1 MNISGYVTTE
11 KLHDGD
17 NSVVFRAVRLSDNL
31 PVVLKLSP
39 REYPSPRELI
49 RFRHEHLILGH
60 LDTPR
65 VVKGL
70 GLEQSGHRPVLIVE
84 DVGGTALSIL
94 LDTATQP
101 ETSLEGR
108 LGLCLMLA
116 QAVGE
121 IHDAH
126 VVHKDLIPDNI
137 LCTPGFSRLC
147 LIDFG
152 IAILDVLTM
161 EDLEQSGQADMLEGH
176 LSHISPEQA
185 GMTSHGGGDWR
196 SDLYAMGVTF
206 FQILTGE
213 LPFSAADPL
222 ALLHRHLAAPPPLA
236 HERNPGLPKVV
247 SRIIQR
253 LMAKA
258 PEERYQSALGVA
270 ADLERVLDA
279 IRRGTV
285 PDFPLG
291 SMDRPQHF
299 SVPQTLYGRSGDLE
313 RLAQAFARCADGP
326 SELVLVTGAP
336 GIGKTALIRQLHPLV
351 VARDGLFIEGKFD
364 QLQRGTPF
372 LGLAQALQDLVR
384 QIVGRG
390 LAEMELW
397 KERMLAAVGSNG
409 RIMVELAP
417 DMELIIGPQ
426 PEIPRLGQMES
437 LNRFNLVLG
446 AFLKALRDRERPLV
460 IFLDDLQWADTPS
473 LQLLEL
479 LMHRRG
485 EGHILF
491 LGAYRDNE
499 VGPNHPLRRVLD
511 VLEASGAP
519 PGSVALGPLSDDSI
533 TCLVAET
540 LAGPGVALQEDGG
553 PPTRLARLL
562 LDKTG
567 GNPFFLRQYL
577 IHLHAQ
583 GVIHRPQG
591 ARAWTCDPDRVEA
604 LGVSDNVALFMAER
618 MRQLPDGAQRL
629 LQLAGCLGNVFD
641 LETLALVWQT
651 EESTIQSALIPAIR
665 TGMVLPHAGAFS
677 IRDATLTLHQEHRRF
692 RFLHDRVQQAA
703 YALAPE
709 EERPSLHLHI
719 GRILRGRLEI
729 LPLEERGKLP
739 FEVADHLN
747 LGRSLIVDR
756 DERLDLVRLNL
767 AAGMQARESAAFEAS
782 LEYYRQAGEAL
793 PPEAW
798 ERERDLAF
806 QVHVEL
812 TRALSWAGRHEQAV
826 RHFEQGLT
834 LARTPLEQTQLLRIL
849 INQHTLLGELPQALG
864 RGVEALRL
872 LGLDVPE
879 SDEEMAR
886 RADELLPIL
895 RQRLGSMSVGEIE
908 ALPALTDPEY
918 RAIIEVGADLAGPAS
933 MANHALWRLL
943 VLDILAKALDFG
955 HSSEALGSYICFAN
969 MAVLMERNYDIA
981 RRNIEM
987 CQRLMLKFP
996 DRYYD
1001 SIYTAMISFHIEPWT
1016 LPMRDAL
1023 ASARVAERMSRE
1035 NGCFVYTGFLCVI
1048 CSSRIFITGG
1058 TLQQVMQELE
1068 AEEEAILE
1076 IKHFM
1081 ALDMIRGLK
1090 LVTANL
1096 MGLTPSWE
1104 TYSYQGLEE
1113 SCYLENR
1120 QDIRDLV
1127 SVVTYNIFKALALVI
1142 HGRRD
1147 QALPLLDH
1155 AASAGAIYV
1164 GSCFTSVRV
1173 FLQALLLGGMDPR
1186 QLSEEERARRGD
1198 CLNHL
1203 DLLAKAH
1210 PGNFLGNSCLARAEA
1225 ARSEGRELEA
1235 ADLYD
1240 KAIAANRD
1248 NGFIHFQAM
1257 ACERAGF
1264 FWQGRGNELVARTY
1278 LREARYL
1285 YSLWGAKHKV
1295 RLMDAAHGPLMA
1307 AAPGET
1313 EDDARRLDTP
1323 LAVDTDHTSILDRR
1337 AVDLAAIM
1345 KSARSIS
1352 EEIELEFLLP
1362 RLLTIMCEHAGATRG
1377 VYFDVRDQEL
1387 IPRALFSG
1395 DATAQTNMPRFSARL
1410 LDDRES
1416 ETFKDYARGVV
1427 SMTERK
1433 GEPVVVEDMGADKAL
1448 ATDPHMHRHR
1458 PKSVL
1463 CLPVMR
1469 TGTVRGALYFE
1480 NDLTPGVFSRSI
1492 VPALETL
1499 AAQAAVSLENA
1510 ALYSGLR
1517 QAEHR
1522 YRGLFENSLAGIYQS
1537 SPDGRILMANPAA
1550 ATILGYADPE
1560 ELLASVRS
1568 LEQDFYLNP
1577 TDREKFLASL
1587 AQGAVEGF
1595 EVQAR
1600 TRGGGTVWVSINAR
1614 GQYDADGALLRIE
1627 GFLEDISRR
1636 KQDEERILRLSHEL
1650 MRIQEAERGRLSR
1663 ELHDQLAQSLLAMK
1677 LQTYILSQR
1686 LSGQETTVIEKL
1698 ETQLQDS
1705 IESVRHL
1712 SHMLRPPN
1720 LELFGLKRAIE
1731 NLCAVMT
1738 KDKSLEVSCSL
1749 PEDGE
1754 MTLSRE
1760 AQTNLYRLVQETL
1773 QNALKH
1779 ADARG
1784 FSVEMTREGS
1794 TLHVRMRDNGR
1805 GFDVASRMRQAME
1818 DKHLGLLGM
1827 QERARLLG
1835 CELRISSAPGT
1846 GTRVA
1851 LDIPLRLDPA
1861 G

>member
-1 MNISGYVTTE
+1 MNIAGYVTTE

-17 NSVVFRAVRLSDNL
+17 NSVVFRALRLSDNL

-70 GLEQSGHRPVLIVE
+70 GLEQAGHRPMLIVE
-84 DVGGTALSIL
+84 DVGGTSLSIL
-94 LDTATQP
+94 LDTAIQP
-101 ETSLEGR
+101 GMTLEGR

-121 IHDAH
+121 VHDAH

-185 GMTSHGGGDWR
+185 GMTPHGGGDWR

-236 HERNPGLPKVV
+236 HERNPDLPAVV
-247 SRIIQR
+247 SKIIQR

-270 ADLERVLDA
+270 ADLERLLDA
-279 IRRGTV
+279 IRRGAV

-291 SMDRPQHF
+291 NMDRPQHF

-397 KERMLAAVGSNG
+397 KERILAAVGSNG

-446 AFLKALRDRERPLV
+446 AFLKALRSRERPLV

-479 LMHRRG
+479 LMHRRE

-499 VGPNHPLRRVLD
+499 VGPNHPLRRI
-511 VLEASGAP
+511 LETMEERGSP
-519 PGSVALGPLSDDSI
+519 PGSVALGPLSGGSVRR
-533 TCLVAET
+533 LVAET
-540 LAGPGVALQEDGG
+540 LVGSGAVLEEKEDRASLSA
-553 PPTRLARLL
+553 RLARLL

-577 IHLHAQ
+577 VHLHAQ
-583 GVIHRPQG
+583 GVIHRPRG
-591 ARAWTCDPDRVEA
+591 ARAWTCDPDRVVA
-604 LGVSDNVALFMAER
+604 LGVSDNVALFIAER

-629 LQLAGCLGNVFD
+629 LRLAGCLGNIFD
-641 LETLALVWQT
+641 LEILALVWQT
-651 EESTIQSALIPAIR
+651 EESTVQSALIPAIR
-665 TGMVLPHAGAFS
+665 AGLVLPHAGAFS
-677 IRDATLTLHQEHRRF
+677 IRDVTMTLHQEHRHF

-703 YALAPE
+703 YALVPE

-729 LPLEERGKLP
+729 LPMEERGKLP

-756 DERLDLVRLNL
+756 DERLDLVHLNL
-767 AAGMQARESAAFEAS
+767 AAGMLARESAAFEAS
-782 LEYYRQAGEAL
+782 LEYYQQAGEAL

-826 RHFEQGLT
+826 LHVEQGLP
-834 LARTPLEQTQLLRIL
+834 LARTPLERAQLLRIL
-849 INQHTLLGELPQALG
+849 VNQHTLLGELPQALV

-895 RQRLGSMSVGEIE
+895 RQRLGSMSVDEIE
-908 ALPALTDPEY
+908 ALPELTDPEY

-943 VLDILAKALDFG
+943 VLDILAKVLDFG

-1016 LPMRDAL
+1016 LPMQEAL

-1076 IKHFM
+1076 IKHSM

-1104 TYSYQGLEE
+1104 TYSYQGLDE
-1113 SCYLENR
+1113 SSYLENR

-1127 SVVTYNIFKALALVI
+1127 SVVTYDIFKALALI
-1142 HGRRD
+1142 IYGRRD

-1164 GSCFTSVRV
+1164 GSCFTSVRI

-1186 QLSEEERARRGD
+1186 QLSEEERARRED
-1198 CLNHL
+1198 CLSHM
-1203 DLLAKAH
+1203 DLLATAH

-1225 ARSEGRELEA
+1225 ARVEGRELEA
-1235 ADLYD
+1235 ADFYD
-1240 KAIAANRD
+1240 RAIAANRD
-1248 NGFIHFQAM
+1248 NGFIQFQAM
-1257 ACERAGF
+1257 ACELAGL

-1285 YSLWGAKHKV
+1285 YAMWGAKHKV
-1295 RLMDAAHGPLMA
+1295 RLMDAAYGPLIGTSR
-1307 AAPGET
+1307 GET
-1313 EDDARRLDTP
+1313 EDGARRLDTP

-1377 VYFDVRDQEL
+1377 VYFDVRNEEL

-1395 DATAQTNMPRFSARL
+1395 DDAAAPELPKFSSRL

-1416 ETFKDYARGVV
+1416 GTFMDYARSVV
-1427 SMTERK
+1427 SLTVRK

-1448 ATDPHMHRHR
+1448 AKDPHMHRHR
-1458 PKSVL
+1458 PGSVL

-1469 TGTVRGALYFE
+1469 TGKVRGALYFE

-1517 QAEHR
+1517 RAEHR
-1522 YRGLFENSLAGIYQS
+1522 YRSLFENSMAGIYQT

-1550 ATILGYADPE
+1550 AAILGYDDPE
-1560 ELLASVRS
+1560 DLLASVRS

-1577 TDREKFLASL
+1577 ADREKLLARL
-1587 AQGAVEGF
+1587 AQGVVEGF

-1600 TRGGGTVWVSINAR
+1600 TKGGGTVWVSVNAR
-1614 GQYDADGALLRIE
+1614 GQYDAAGNLVRVE

-1663 ELHDQLAQSLLAMK
+1663 ELHDQLAQNLLAMK
-1677 LQTYILSQR
+1677 LHTYILSQR
-1686 LSGQETTVIEKL
+1686 LGGQEGGVIEKL
-1698 ETQLQDS
+1698 EAQLSDS

-1720 LELFGLKRAIE
+1720 LELFGMKRAIE

-1738 KDKSLEVSCSL
+1738 NEKSLEVSCSL

-1754 MTLSRE
+1754 MTLTRE

-1773 QNALKH
+1773 QNVLKH
-1779 ADARG
+1779 ADARR
-1784 FSVEMTREGS
+1784 FSVEMTRTDA
-1794 TLHVRMRDNGR
+1794 TLQVRMQDNGR

-1835 CELRISSAPGT
+1835 SELQIGSEPGK
-1846 GTRVA
+1846 GTLIA
-1851 LDIPLRLDPA
+1851 LDIPL
-1861 G
+1861 